1 MIIKMDKTYEDMRIY
16 ISVLYRQFQI
26 YINNNTKD
34 LQISASEYIFLME
47 MYKNDNM
54 SQEQLSKN
62 LIIDKSATARAIKS
76 LEEKEYIIRKKDDND
91 KRTNRIKLT
100 KKGIEIKDRLS
111 NLLEEWNNE
120 ITSDIDKNL
129 LNTVIDT
136 INKMSIKAI
145 EKNKI

>member
-1 MIIKMDKTYEDMRIY
+1 MDKTYEDMRIY

-111 NLLEEWNNE
+111 NLLEECNNE

-145 EKNKI
+145 EKNNI

>member
-1 MIIKMDKTYEDMRIY
+1 MDKTYEDMRIY

-26 YINNNTKD
+26 YINNNTKE

>member
-1 MIIKMDKTYEDMRIY
+1 MDKTYEDMRIY

-100 KKGIEIKDRLS
+100 QQGIDIKDRLS

-145 EKNKI
+145 EKNNI

>member
-1 MIIKMDKTYEDMRIY
+1 MDKTYEDMRIY

-120 ITSDIDKNL
+120 ITSDIYKNL

-145 EKNKI
+145 EKNNI

>member
-1 MIIKMDKTYEDMRIY
+1 MDKTYEDMRIY
-16 ISVLYRQFQI
+16 ISALYRQFQI

-62 LIIDKSATARAIKS
+62 LIIDKAATARAIKS

>member
-1 MIIKMDKTYEDMRIY
+1 MDKTYEDMIIY

-129 LNTVIDT
+129 LR
-136 INKMSIKAI
+136 K
-145 EKNKI
+145 E

>member
-1 MIIKMDKTYEDMRIY
+1 MDKTYEDMRIY

-136 INKMSIKAI
+136 INKMSI
-145 EKNKI
+145 

>member
-1 MIIKMDKTYEDMRIY
+1 MDKTYEDMRIY

-47 MYKNDNM
+47 MYKNDKM
-54 SQEQLSKN
+54 SKEQISKN

-145 EKNKI
+145 EKNNI

>member
-1 MIIKMDKTYEDMRIY
+1 MDKTYEDMRIY

-145 EKNKI
+145 EKNNIK

>member
-1 MIIKMDKTYEDMRIY
+1 MDKTYEDMRIY

-100 KKGIEIKDRLS
+100 TKGIEIKDRLS

-145 EKNKI
+145 EKNNI

>member
-1 MIIKMDKTYEDMRIY
+1 MDKTYEDMRIY

-76 LEEKEYIIRKKDDND
+76 LEEKEYMIRKKDDND

-145 EKNKI
+145 EKNNI

>member
-1 MIIKMDKTYEDMRIY
+1 MDKTYEDMRIY

-100 KKGIEIKDRLS
+100 KKGIEIKDGLS

-145 EKNKI
+145 EKNNI

>member
-1 MIIKMDKTYEDMRIY
+1 MDKTYEDMRIY

-111 NLLEEWNNE
+111 NLHEEWNNE

-145 EKNKI
+145 EKNNI

>member
-1 MIIKMDKTYEDMRIY
+1 MDKTYEDMRIY

-62 LIIDKSATARAIKS
+62 LIIDKSATDRAIKS

>member
-1 MIIKMDKTYEDMRIY
+1 MDKTYEDMRIY

-145 EKNKI
+145 

>member
-1 MIIKMDKTYEDMRIY
+1 MDKTYEDMRIY

-62 LIIDKSATARAIKS
+62 LIIDKSDTARAIKS

-145 EKNKI
+145 EKNNI

>member
-1 MIIKMDKTYEDMRIY
+1 MDKTYEDMRIY

-76 LEEKEYIIRKKDDND
+76 LEEKEYLIRKKDDND

>member
-1 MIIKMDKTYEDMRIY
+1 MDKTYEDMRIY

-26 YINNNTKD
+26 YINNTTKD

-136 INKMSIKAI
+136 INKLSIKAI
-145 EKNKI
+145 EKNNI

>member
-1 MIIKMDKTYEDMRIY
+1 MDKTYEDMRIY
-16 ISVLYRQFQI
+16 ISALYRQFQI
-26 YINNNTKD
+26 YINNNIKD

-62 LIIDKSATARAIKS
+62 LIIDKAATARAIKS

>member
-1 MIIKMDKTYEDMRIY
+1 MDKTYEDMRIY

-62 LIIDKSATARAIKS
+62 LIIDKSATARVIKS

>member
-1 MIIKMDKTYEDMRIY
+1 MDKTYEDMRIY

-136 INKMSIKAI
+136 INKMYIKAI